1 MLMPPQSISSKRRD
15 AKVDLDPITLRRHPQ
30 LAVRI
35 ADVIAYWSR
44 IESLLGS
51 ILGRMLGSQARPSI
65 AMYEAIRSSQ
75 IQMYVLEAAANAA
88 LSPENLEVFNP
99 LLVAVKHA
107 GAARHKIAH
116 WLWADSPDFPNSLI
130 LVNPDAITDFEKKV
144 SDDTASL
151 ERGEVPTRYPELDL
165 RFAFIWETAD
175 FNDLID
181 ELDDVYHLTL
191 RFSAL
196 VTHGGKVSVPEDSQ
210 LRATLLNAPRI
221 QEVLRRKGGS
231 NPES

>member
-1 MLMPPQSISSKRRD
+1 MPPQTVSSKRRD
-15 AKVDLDPITLRRHPQ
+15 AEVNLDPIALRRHPE
-30 LAVRI
+30 LAARI
-35 ADVIAYWSR
+35 ADAIAFWSR
-44 IESLLGS
+44 IESILGS

-75 IQMYVLEAAANAA
+75 VQMDVLEAAANAA

-116 WLWADSPDFPNSLI
+116 WLWADSRDFPDNLI
-130 LVNPDAITDFEKKV
+130 LVNPDALTEFEKKI

-151 ERGEVPTRYPELDL
+151 ERGVVPQSYPTVDL
-165 RFAFIWETAD
+165 KLAFIWEEEHFA
-175 FNDLID
+175 DLID
-181 ELDDVYHLTL
+181 ELNDVYHLTL

-196 VTHGGKVSVPEDSQ
+196 VTHGGKVSVPADDQ
-210 LRATLLNAPRI
+210 LRAHLLAAPRI
-221 QEVLRRKGGS
+221 REALRRKGGS
-231 NPES
+231 NPDGQ